1 MLTISS
7 QGYSRAVR
15 VGSHIHVSGVCQH
28 YSCPYRSNFPLP
40 SFPSVPCKTRFS
52 VVNIPQTTA
61 NPPVPSLSCVGGNS
75 AASQAVWALD
85 IIEGALKALGSSM
98 KDVVRTRVI
107 LSNRK
112 DAEAV
117 SEVHGWRMQCADVL
131 PANTLIEATLYEDE
145 FLVEIEAWA
154 EVDCVTRGT
163 VRLYKS

>member
-1 MLTISS
+1 M
-7 QGYSRAVR
+7 
-15 VGSHIHVSGVCQH
+15 
-28 YSCPYRSNFPLP
+28 
-40 SFPSVPCKTRFS
+40 
-52 VVNIPQTTA
+52 QTTA
-61 NPPVPSLSCVGGNS
+61 NPPVPSLSCVGGTS

-98 KDVVRTRVI
+98 RDVVRTRVI

-117 SEVHGWRMQCADVL
+117 SEAHGWRMKCADVL

-154 EVDCVTRGT
+154 EVDSGAKGT
-163 VRLYKS
+163 VRVYKS